1 MRLSGRL
8 LYLSCFLALAVVA
21 ALCLARV
28 GRPSIAPLLVW
39 AALTAGLAGAPGLI
53 DRRAWPAALVLLP
66 AGAYLVLRFQTPL
79 PAHLHGLV
87 AQYDF
92 YLAQVRTGAHAY
104 IARTFP
110 FHLADTGQL
119 KLLLALIAY
128 IATGLASLAALS
140 LRRPLPAVVI
150 FLVLLGFS
158 LTVDGTGSVILLPLA
173 FLFLAGCLLALSRSL
188 QRGRGAPSGVAAG
201 AGVAALAALLALV
214 LLAATPV
221 AAGKPWRDW
230 STWGLLGQ
238 SPSHVEFDWMLNFP
252 SLLDP
257 RTNATV
263 LTVESPLASY
273 WRANALE
280 TFDGEAWLSSPSTAQ
295 LAVASPTTPETYF
308 IAAAGRTPRGP
319 TIREA
324 FKLQSLSTSF
334 LFAGG
339 APREIAL
346 GGHDP
351 LTADS
356 AQALRLQRPVGS
368 RFTYVVAGVIPRLK
382 PADLVARGRRYPA
395 DVLPDTALPFAG
407 TAADFT
413 SQTQW
418 RAAMDD
424 SPADREWL
432 GLYQLDR
439 KIVGRATD
447 PYQITLRIEQ
457 YLRGHYSY
465 SLTPPP
471 TRYAS
476 PYAAFLFDTMVGYC
490 QHFAGAMAVLER
502 FNGIPA
508 RVAVGFTTGVCS
520 PAKSRSSSAAT
531 TPTPGSRSTSPAW
544 AGCPSSPRPA
554 TASPAPA
561 RRRPTPA
568 SSIPSPATPAPAA
581 RRRRVPRRP
590 SCGNSSTQGPQGSAR
605 QHGARARLPV
615 CRAGCPG
622 LSGSSPSSPP
632 TRSAG
637 PPHGTG
643 TCAGGASSTACGPR
657 SR

>member
-128 IATGLASLAALS
+128 IATGLASLVALS

-158 LTVDGTGSVILLPLA
+158 LTVDGAGSVIVLPLA

-188 QRGRGAPSGVAAG
+188 ERGRGAPSGVAAG

-257 RTNATV
+257 KTNATV

-319 TIREA
+319 TIHEA

-432 GLYQLDR
+432 GLYQLEPQDR
-439 KIVGRATD
+439 RPGHRPLPDHAAHRAVSARTLQLLSHPAADTLCLALRGLPLRHDGRLLPAFRRRHGRARAVQRHTGPRGRRLYD
-447 PYQITLRIEQ
+447 RRALRQ
-457 YLRGHYSY
+457 
-465 SLTPPP
+465 
-471 TRYAS
+471 
-476 PYAAFLFDTMVGYC
+476 
-490 QHFAGAMAVLER
+490 
-502 FNGIPA
+502 
-508 RVAVGFTTGVCS
+508 RVVHRQ
-520 PAKSRSSSAAT
+520 PQ
-531 TPTPGSRSTSPAW
+531 
-544 AGCPSSPRPA
+544 
-554 TASPAPA
+554 
-561 RRRPTPA
+561 RRPRLGRGLLP
-568 SSIPSPATPAPAA
+568 
-581 RRRRVPRRP
+581 PR
-590 SCGNSSTQGPQGSAR
+590 GL
-605 QHGARARLPV
+605 GAL
-615 CRAGCPG
+615 
-622 LSGSSPSSPP
+622 
-632 TRSAG
+632 
-637 PPHGTG
+637 
-643 TCAGGASSTACGPR
+643 
-657 SR
+657 